1 MEIEFTYKK
10 IRKIWTLLFLKIR
23 PENDSKICHF
33 SLSINIFTL

>member
-10 IRKIWTLLFLKIR
+10 IRKIWKLFLKIR